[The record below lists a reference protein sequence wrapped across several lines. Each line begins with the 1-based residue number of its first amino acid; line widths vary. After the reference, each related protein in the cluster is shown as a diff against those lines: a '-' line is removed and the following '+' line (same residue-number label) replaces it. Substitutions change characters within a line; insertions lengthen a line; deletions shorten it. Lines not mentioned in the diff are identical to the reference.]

1 MFPSRGLTM
10 PTQRLSTLLATGTLG
25 PLCDESRR
33 MRELQRIFFDSAPPP
48 LARATRV
55 KALRAGT
62 LYLSAD
68 NVAVA
73 AKLRQLAPRMLT
85 AIRDRVPEVNGI
97 RVVVQVTADELRENT
112 KKTPLSIETIENFE
126 KLAAAMPDS
135 ELKSAVGALARHH
148 RR

>member
-1 MFPSRGLTM
+1 M
-10 PTQRLSTLLATGTLG
+10 PTQRLSALLAGGTLG

-48 LARATRV
+48 LARVTRV

-68 NVAVA
+68 NAAVA
-73 AKLRQLAPRMLT
+73 AKLKQLAPRLLT
-85 AIRDRVPEVNGI
+85 AIRERAPEVNGI
-97 RVVVQVTADELRENT
+97 RVEVQVTATADELRKNT
-112 KKTPLSIETIENFE
+112 RKTALSIETIENFE

-135 ELKSAVGALARHH
+135 DLKSALGALARRH